1 MVSSNFDR
9 QIEFLSKRKK
19 KKKHRFKTFSCATP
33 EMEDEGAPRK
43 EKGDVVSLA
52 TLQEAKPCSQ
62 IFTNHNV
69 IKKKFADILQVPDI
83 SKIDCPCLRWK

>member
-1 MVSSNFDR
+1 
-9 QIEFLSKRKK
+9 
-19 KKKHRFKTFSCATP
+19 
-33 EMEDEGAPRK
+33 MEDEGAPRK

-69 IKKKFADILQVPDI
+69 IKKKFADILQVTWH
-83 SKIDCPCLRWK
+83 K

>member
-1 MVSSNFDR
+1 VASSNFDR
-9 QIEFLSKRKK
+9 QIEFLLN
-19 KKKHRFKTFSCATP
+19 KHRFKNFSCATP

-69 IKKKFADILQVPDI
+69 IKKKFADILQVT
-83 SKIDCPCLRWK
+83 